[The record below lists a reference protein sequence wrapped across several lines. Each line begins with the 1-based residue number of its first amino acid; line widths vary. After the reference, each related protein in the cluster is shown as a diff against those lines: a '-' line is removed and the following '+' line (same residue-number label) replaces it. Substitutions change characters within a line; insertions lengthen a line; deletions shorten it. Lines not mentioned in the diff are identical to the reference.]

1 MIANQFSE
9 LVPAHFS
16 PASRV
21 WIYQSSRV
29 FSAEETTSIQLQ
41 ANQFVAQW
49 AAHGAKVKGM
59 ALVLLNRFVI
69 LVADETQTQVSGCST
84 DSSIHFIQQLQ
95 TDFSTDFFNRKEIG
109 LYVGNRIELFSLN
122 AIPEAVEK
130 GIITAETL
138 CFNNLTLSLHEWRN
152 KWIIPVANSWLV
164 QKFPGLL
171 ATIG

>member
-1 MIANQFSE
+1 MIANPFNEQ
-9 LVPAHFS
+9 VPAHFS

-21 WIYQSSRV
+21 WIYQSSRE
-29 FSAEETTSIQLQ
+29 FSVTESAHIQLQ
-41 ANQFVAQW
+41 ANEFVAQW

-95 TDFSTDFFNRKEIG
+95 THFSTDFFNRKEICFFI
-109 LYVGNRIELFSLN
+109 GNRVQLFSLN

-130 GIITAETL
+130 GILQAETI
-138 CFNNLTLSLHEWRN
+138 CFNNLTLTLQDWRN
-152 KWIIPVANSWLV
+152 KWMIPVSQSWLIK
-164 QKFPGLL
+164 KFPRLL
-171 ATIG
+171 EPIG